1 MIWRD
6 FVLENDLSNN
16 RLIEA
21 LSRVLDVRPDDV
33 RVTSSIED
41 IAEDSA
47 AIALKEILPGEC
59 FNLQVTVYTTSTVPD
74 DAERVLKLSSEIGMR
89 ILISSDESPD
99 PYEFVLVTPD
109 GKSSKVHVYPSAL
122 DELGEYKII
131 D

>member
-1 MIWRD
+1 MIWID
-6 FVLENDLSNN
+6 FVLENDLSNI

-47 AIALKEILPGEC
+47 VIALKEILPGES
-59 FNLQVTVYTTSTVPD
+59 FILQVTVYANSTGPD
-74 DAERVLKLSSEIGMR
+74 DGEHVLKLSNDIGMR
-89 ILISSDESPD
+89 ILISSDDSSD
-99 PYEFVLVTPD
+99 PYEFVMVTPD
-109 GKSSKVHVYPSAL
+109 GESSKVHVYPNAL
-122 DELGEYKII
+122 DELGEYKIM